1 MSEPKQQSKLP
12 YIATAVIALLLLMA
26 ICAFQLRI
34 NEVAVVT
41 TFGKPSVVTE
51 PGFQWRLPW
60 PVQQVRLFD
69 NRTHVLAGMQEE
81 ITTSDSINLVVR
93 PFLTW
98 RIDDHLKFSKSLG
111 TMTEAESVL
120 RSSLSSLLGSVFVNH
135 KLGDFI
141 GVDRLSGLAQIETEI
156 RQAFEQ
162 QLPADYGLAV
172 EFVGVSELVLPADN
186 TNSVIE
192 RMKREHAAIA
202 ETIRIKGETEANIIR
217 SRADSVGSARLADA
231 RAKAQDIRSTA
242 MAEAAESYETFSE
255 DVDFALFL
263 RNLDALE
270 DAMGPATLIVDP
282 SMPPFHMLLP
292 DGGQVKDNINE

>member
-12 YIATAVIALLLLMA
+12 YVATAVIVLLLLLA
-26 ICAFQLRI
+26 ICVFQLRI

-41 TFGKPSVVTE
+41 TFGKPSVVAE

-60 PVQQVRLFD
+60 PVQKVQLFD
-69 NRTHVLAGMQEE
+69 NRIHVLSGTQEE
-81 ITTSDSINLVVR
+81 VTTGDSINLVVR

-111 TMTEAESVL
+111 TMTEAELAL
-120 RSSLSSLLGSVFVNH
+120 RSSLSSLLGSVFVSHN
-135 KLGDFI
+135 LGDFI
-141 GVDRLSGLAQIETEI
+141 GVDRMSGLTQIETEM

-162 QLPADYGLAV
+162 QLSADYGLAV
-172 EFVGVSELVLPADN
+172 EFVGVSELILPADN
-186 TNSVIE
+186 TNSVIA

-217 SRADSVGSARLADA
+217 SRADSAGTARLADA
-231 RAKAQDIRSTA
+231 KAKAQDIRSTA
-242 MAEAAESYETFSE
+242 MAEAAENYEAFSK

-292 DGGQVKDNINE
+292 DGGQVRDNLND

>member
-41 TFGKPSVVTE
+41 TFGKPSVVSE

-60 PVQQVRLFD
+60 PMQQVRLFD
-69 NRTHVLAGMQEE
+69 NRTHVLSGTQEE
-81 ITTSDSINLVVR
+81 VTTGDSINLVVR

-111 TMTEAESVL
+111 TMTEAESAL

-135 KLGDFI
+135 NLGDFI
-141 GVDRLSGLAQIETEI
+141 GVDRVSGLVQIETEI

-186 TNSVIE
+186 TNSVIA

-217 SRADSVGSARLADA
+217 SRADSAGTARLADA
-231 RAKAQDIRSTA
+231 KAKAQDIRSTA
-242 MAEAAESYETFSE
+242 MAEAAENYETFSE

-292 DGGQVKDNINE
+292 EGGQVKDRMNE

>member
-12 YIATAVIALLLLMA
+12 YVATAVIVLLLLLA
-26 ICAFQLRI
+26 ICVFQLRI

-41 TFGKPSVVTE
+41 TFGKPSVVAE

-60 PVQQVRLFD
+60 PVQKVQLFD
-69 NRTHVLAGMQEE
+69 NRIHVLSGTQEE
-81 ITTSDSINLVVR
+81 VTTGDSINLIVR

-111 TMTEAESVL
+111 TMTEAELAL
-120 RSSLSSLLGSVFVNH
+120 RSSLSSLLGSVFVSHN
-135 KLGDFI
+135 LGDFI
-141 GVDRLSGLAQIETEI
+141 GVGRMSGLTQIETEM

-162 QLPADYGLAV
+162 QVSADYGLAV
-172 EFVGVSELVLPADN
+172 EFVGVSELILPADN
-186 TNSVIE
+186 TNSVIA
-192 RMKREHAAIA
+192 RMKGEHAAIA

-217 SRADSVGSARLADA
+217 SRADSAGTARLADA
-231 RAKAQDIRSTA
+231 KAKAQDIRSTA
-242 MAEAAESYETFSE
+242 MAEAAESYEAFSK

-292 DGGQVKDNINE
+292 DGGRVRDKLND